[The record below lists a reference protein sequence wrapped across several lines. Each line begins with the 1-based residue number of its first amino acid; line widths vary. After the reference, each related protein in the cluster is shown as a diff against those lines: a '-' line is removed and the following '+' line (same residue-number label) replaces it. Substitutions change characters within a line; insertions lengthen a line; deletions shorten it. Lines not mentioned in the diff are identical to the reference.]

1 MNKIIG
7 ILKNKYIITSVFLIV
22 WVLFFDKNDLRTLVK
37 MKREVSQLQEEK
49 DYYTREIAKIVF
61 ELSELTTN
69 ISALEK
75 FAREKYLMKKDN
87 EEVFVIVTK

>member
-7 ILKNKYIITSVFLIV
+7 VLKNKYIITSVFLIV
-22 WVLFFDKNDLRTLVK
+22 WVLFFDKNDLRTLMK
-37 MKREVSQLQEEK
+37 MKKEVSQLEEEK
-49 DYYTREIAKIVF
+49 NYYTREIAKITF

-69 ISALEK
+69 TPALEK

-87 EEVFVIVTK
+87 EDLFVIVTK

>member
-22 WVLFFDKNDLRTLVK
+22 WVLFFDKNDLRTLAK

-49 DYYTREIAKIVF
+49 DYYTREIAKIAF

-75 FAREKYLMKKDN
+75 FARENYLMKKDN